1 MQLATR
7 GAEAAHGIEWAAVMK
22 RPSFQFYP
30 GDWRSNAKLRRCSWA
45 ARGVWIEVMGLM
57 HDSDDY
63 GILRWPLK
71 DIAQALGANM
81 RELNELVTKGVLYGS
96 EKGECEPMVFR
107 PKHGRREGAPVEL
120 VAMQKGPIWYSPR
133 MVRDEY
139 VRMQRG
145 ASTRFGE
152 DDDPPPMRGFGDAS
166 GGAPKGGFGDASG
179 AQKGPPKAPPSH
191 RQGDGASPSSSSSSS
206 YSVGN
211 SSTSTE
217 TEDDASGQARAEEAQ
232 AAVIAMATALRALG
246 MRDVHGARPE
256 LFQLVAAGATPT
268 QATETAAELAGK
280 KGGQP
285 PNLAYLVATMMGRA
299 ADLQLSQ
306 GKFDAAGQA
315 TGGAAGGRQ
324 APARESAAA
333 RAERKR
339 READARDDDLEQQF
353 G

>member
-1 MQLATR
+1 MR
-7 GAEAAHGIEWAAVMK
+7 

-30 GDWRSNAKLRRCSWA
+30 GDWRTNAKLRRCSWA

-57 HDSDDY
+57 HDSDEY

-81 RELNELVTKGVLYGS
+81 RELNELVAKGVLYGT
-96 EKGECEPMVFR
+96 EKGVCEPMIFR
-107 PKHGRREGAPVEL
+107 PKSGRREGPPVEL
-120 VAMQKGPIWYSPR
+120 VAEQKGPIWYSPR

-139 VRMQRG
+139 VRQQRG
-145 ASTRFGE
+145 ASTRFG
-152 DDDPPPMRGFGDAS
+152 DDDDRPPM
-166 GGAPKGGFGDASG
+166 GGFGGSPNRAPKPPFGDGSG
-179 AQKGPPKAPPSH
+179 ARNGASKPPPTQP
-191 RQGDGASPSSSSSSS
+191 QGDGSSSSSSSS

-217 TEDDASGQARAEEAQ
+217 TEGGEGDDARAEVEQ
-232 AAVIAMATALRALG
+232 ASVLVMAKALRALG
-246 MRDVHGARPE
+246 MRDVHGSRPE
-256 LFQLVAAGATPT
+256 LVQLVAAGATT
-268 QATETAAELAGK
+268 EQATDTAIELAQK

-306 GKFDAAGQA
+306 GNYDAAGRQI
-315 TGGAAGGRQ
+315 GSDHGGRQ
-324 APARESAAA
+324 APPRESAAA

-339 READARDDDLEQQF
+339 READARDDELERQL